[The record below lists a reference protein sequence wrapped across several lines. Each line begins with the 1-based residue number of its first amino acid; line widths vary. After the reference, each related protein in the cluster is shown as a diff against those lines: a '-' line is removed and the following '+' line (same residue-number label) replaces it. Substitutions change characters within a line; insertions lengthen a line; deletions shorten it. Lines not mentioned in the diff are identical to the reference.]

1 MSVLERVDC
10 IPETL
15 NRYVTLHFRDRRL
28 GTASLRYRNRLEIT
42 VLYVWIEAISGMVS
56 APAQKLSGTVW
67 LNIDLTSPISIQFLE
82 RFLTERCNFHNFTG
96 FYLGFIF
103 WGRSPE
109 WPKATSLL
117 GGSGGKPP
125 QKFFKM
131 NMHWDAFWCILRHI
145 FEKCYSVCNDLVV
158 ARWFFQYSYLYTVV
172 MIFFFGGGGGEAGH
186 FRGEASTP
194 QIP

>member
-1 MSVLERVDC
+1 MSVLEELTVYPKHLTDMWLS
-10 IPETL
+10 T
-15 NRYVTLHFRDRRL
+15 
-28 GTASLRYRNRLEIT
+28 LEIVGSAQLRSVT
-42 VLYVWIEAISGMVS
+42 EIGMKSPFLSVNRSHIRYAAS

-82 RFLTERCNFHNFTG
+82 RFLTERCNFHNLTG

-103 WGRSPE
+103 WGRSLE
-109 WPKATSLL
+109 WPKATSFL

-131 NMHWDAFWCILRHI
+131 NMHWDAIWCILRHI

-158 ARWFFQYSYLYTVV
+158 SRWFFQYSYLYTVV
-172 MIFFFGGGGGEAGH
+172 IIFFFGGGKLGILGGKLLPLKYP
-186 FRGEASTP
+186 R
-194 QIP
+194 